1 MAQLETPPS
10 PEALAAAVGRPP
22 EPQLD
27 PRAGYVVDL
36 VSTLLV
42 ELIALTAQT
51 KANGGRLKQNL
62 LIRMLYNAREEW
74 AAMLGKILRRTVQL
88 AEWREE
94 GKDQPHPSPIFDLQI
109 YHHCRA
115 MHFLCITC
123 RDPCFRH
130 AIRDDGAFDTLFKL
144 QLDFSSEMGRL
155 FLELIADVMTDEEE
169 AQMLQA
175 AEEAAAEEA
184 AAEEVAAEA
193 AAAAAA
199 RPTA

>member
-74 AAMLGKILRRTVQL
+74 AAMLGKILRRTIQIHTLPQPRPELSHL
-88 AEWREE
+88 AEMT
-94 GKDQPHPSPIFDLQI
+94 PSS
-109 YHHCRA
+109 
-115 MHFLCITC
+115 FLAVV
-123 RDPCFRH
+123 R
-130 AIRDDGAFDTLFKL
+130 
-144 QLDFSSEMGRL
+144 
-155 FLELIADVMTDEEE
+155 
-169 AQMLQA
+169 
-175 AEEAAAEEA
+175 
-184 AAEEVAAEA
+184 
-193 AAAAAA
+193 
-199 RPTA
+199 